1 MGILSSIKVMGY
13 NASSSFFGKDWF
25 KWGGG
30 GKFNSFKI
38 VNFKFESFTTEIN
51 GGT

>member
-1 MGILSSIKVMGY
+1 MQVHLSLERIGLS
-13 NASSSFFGKDWF
+13 
-25 KWGGG
+25 GGG